1 MDTMEPLHVDPDR
14 GLSAQQ
20 VQDRLDAGL
29 HGGTAQGAGLSEREI
44 ILRHCLTF
52 FNFIFIFLAV
62 LLLIG
67 RSSPK
72 NMGFLGVVI
81 INTVI
86 GIVQEIRAKRAVEKL
101 SLVARFGVT
110 IYFGKPDKKQ
120 FQEIVRELAKK
131 NGIDMLDD
139 ELLLEAN
146 KWELSHGGL
155 SGRTAQQFI
164 DYLAGTR

>member
-1 MDTMEPLHVDPDR
+1 MDTIEPLHVDPER

-72 NMGFLGVVI
+72 NMGFLGVV
-81 INTVI
+81 TSSTPSS
-86 GIVQEIRAKRAVEKL
+86 AL
-101 SLVARFGVT
+101 SRRSG
-110 IYFGKPDKKQ
+110 P
-120 FQEIVRELAKK
+120 
-131 NGIDMLDD
+131 
-139 ELLLEAN
+139 
-146 KWELSHGGL
+146 
-155 SGRTAQQFI
+155 SGRWRSCPWWP
-164 DYLAGTR
+164 GGR